1 MSRLNILNRNL
12 KSHLKSKKKKKK
24 SHIKKILILDLEVEG
39 IPTRVSENV

>member
-1 MSRLNILNRNL
+1 MSTLNILNRNL
-12 KSHLKSKKKKKK
+12 KSHLKSKKKK

>member
-1 MSRLNILNRNL
+1 MSTLNILNRNL
-12 KSHLKSKKKKKK
+12 KSYLKSKKKKK